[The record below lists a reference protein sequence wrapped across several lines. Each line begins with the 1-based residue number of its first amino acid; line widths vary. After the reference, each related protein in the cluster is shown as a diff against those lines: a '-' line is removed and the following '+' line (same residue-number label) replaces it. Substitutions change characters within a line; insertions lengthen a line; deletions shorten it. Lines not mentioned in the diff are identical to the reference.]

1 MATTSNGDDLMK
13 HYAVLGHKAF
23 KEMDIYFYEGN
34 WTIEELH
41 EATIKQVKEESSNEI
56 DEVYIDYIFESDSP
70 IKWIYQ

>member
-1 MATTSNGDDLMK
+1 MK
-13 HYAVLGHKAF
+13 HYAVLAHKAF

-41 EATIKQVKEESSNEI
+41 EATIKQIIVNNTINEI
-56 DEVYIDYIFESDSP
+56 DEVYIDHIFESDSP